1 MSMSLANIIPADWR
15 RWATTQP
22 AVIRQLLGGLTNHS
36 YLISADNRLLVLRKN
51 AANSNALNLNR
62 KAEARALSHASKA
75 GLCPPLVYIDPQQQ
89 YLVSDYIGDH
99 TWSANTA
106 NDLAQLAE
114 LLRRIH
120 KLTRIQTSLI
130 IEEKITFYLSA
141 IRDHAEFSDQ
151 LKALRPDIQAH
162 INKARELNRGDV
174 LCHNDLLASNLIHRN
189 NSLIA
194 IDWEYAAMG
203 DAYFELAVIIEGN
216 KLDAEQQQ
224 TLLTKYL
231 DRPLAQRDW
240 QRLHHWQI
248 IYGYLC
254 VLWYGVQYCAG
265 AMNQASTAREI
276 AAQIRALNTLIS
288 NETQS
293 KQK

>member
-15 RWATTQP
+15 RWAATQP

-36 YLISADNRLLVLRKN
+36 YLINADNRLLVLRKN

-62 KAEARALSHASKA
+62 KAEARALSHATKA

-240 QRLHHWQI
+240 QRLHHWKI
-248 IYGYLC
+248 IYAYLC

-265 AMNQASTAREI
+265 AMNQASTARAI
-276 AAQIRALNTLIS
+276 AAQIRALNALIS
-288 NETQS
+288 TETQS
-293 KQK
+293 KRK